1 MSVRLNRS
9 SPEAVNTS
17 AHYIFICRAVTLV
30 FPVIDCRHHG
40 SVEEGRSDCTDAEL
54 CQAAQKS
61 RSVGHP
67 CKPEQKGSVSDP
79 CEPSGPR
86 AQTAADG
93 ALGWCRLDVG
103 VGVVVGAA
111 AFHGAGNLGERPG
124 FGVDAGRVRE
134 GPGIILLELAAVD
147 RSEKKAHVF
156 RA

>member
-1 MSVRLNRS
+1 M
-9 SPEAVNTS
+9 
-17 AHYIFICRAVTLV
+17 

-93 ALGWCRLDVG
+93 ALGWCRLDGG
-103 VGVVVGAA
+103 VVVVVGAA
-111 AFHGAGNLGERPG
+111 AFHGAGNLGKRPG